1 MNEDDQAKINELEN
15 RIATLEEKLDQL
27 ITTLKEKDMVARQ
40 GTNPLDIHIK

>member
-1 MNEDDQAKINELEN
+1 MNDEEQTQIKELED
-15 RIATLEEKLDQL
+15 RISKLEEKLDQL

>member
-1 MNEDDQAKINELEN
+1 MNDEDRAKVNKLED
-15 RIATLEEKLDQL
+15 RISKLEEKLEQL